1 MASAASRWDS
11 FVYGATMNYDI
22 GMVGL
27 GVMGR
32 NLLLN
37 LADHGYRVIGLDTD
51 TAKAQALRT
60 EAALTPNPFPGGRGE
75 NAVDATT
82 DAKKFL
88 AAQKLPRAII
98 LLVPAGK
105 AVDAV
110 INQLAPDLSQGDLL
124 IDAGNSQF
132 KDTDRRHTELAAKQ
146 LNFFGMGVS
155 GGESGARHGPSM
167 MPGGPRAA
175 YDRVKPMLESIAAK
189 VNGEPCVA
197 YIGAGSSGHYVKMVH
212 NGIEYGI
219 MQLLGEVY
227 DLLHRGAGLTNPEL
241 ADLFE
246 SWHQGEL
253 NSFLMEITAKIFRKL
268 DPKTGKHL
276 VDVILDVAR
285 QKGTGKWT
293 SQEAMDLQVPLLTID
308 AAVAL
313 RDISAYDTERA
324 QAAKLLSIMPSAS
337 LADRTKFLEQ
347 VRNATYCSILLT
359 YAQGFAMLRKAD
371 QTYKY
376 GLDLA
381 TIAKIWRG
389 GCIIRASMLEPF
401 RMAYQEQPDLPNLL
415 LHPKIAQA
423 VLKRQADLR
432 TTVHAAIDLGIP
444 AAGLMNALAYLDAYR
459 SARLPTNLTQ
469 AQRDFF
475 GAHTYERI
483 DEKGTFHTQ
492 WEE

>member
-1 MASAASRWDS
+1 MSQL
-11 FVYGATMNYDI
+11 YDI

-37 LADHGYRVIGLDTD
+37 LADHGFHVMGLDTD
-51 TAKAQALRT
+51 PAKVQALKAEGNRT
-60 EAALTPNPFPGGRGE
+60 S
-75 NAVDATT
+75 VDATT
-82 DAKKFL
+82 DAKAFL

-98 LLVPAGK
+98 VLVPAGK

-110 INQLAPDLSQGDLL
+110 INQLAPDLAPGDLL

-132 KDTDRRHTELAAKQ
+132 KDTDRRYQELAAKK

-155 GGESGARHGPSM
+155 GGESGARHGPSL
-167 MPGGPRAA
+167 MPGGPKAA
-175 YDRVKPMLESIAAK
+175 YDRVRPMLEAIAAK
-189 VNGEPCVA
+189 VNGEPCVV

-219 MQLLGEVY
+219 MQLLAEVY
-227 DLLHRGAGLTNPEL
+227 DLLHRGVGLTNPEL

-246 SWHQGEL
+246 RWHQGEL
-253 NSFLMEITAKIFRKL
+253 NSFLMEITAKIFRKI
-268 DPKTGKHL
+268 DPETGKYL

-293 SQEAMDLQVPLLTID
+293 EQEAMDLHVPMLTID

-313 RDISAYDTERA
+313 RDISAYDAERA
-324 QAAKLLSIMPSAS
+324 QAAKLLQIAAAPFGGVRA
-337 LADRTKFLEQ
+337 KFLEEI
-347 VRNATYCSILLT
+347 RNAAYTAILVT
-359 YAQGFAMLRKAD
+359 YAQGFSMLRRAT
-371 QTYKY
+371 QTYNY
-376 GLDLA
+376 GMDLA
-381 TIAKIWRG
+381 SIAKIWRG
-389 GCIIRASMLEPF
+389 GCIIRASMLESF
-401 RMAYQEQPDLPNLL
+401 CTAYQEQPELPNLL
-415 LHPKIAQA
+415 LHPKIAQD

-432 TTVHAAIDLGIP
+432 ASVHAAVDLGIP
-444 AAGLMNALAYLDAYR
+444 AAGMMNALAYLDAYR

-483 DEKGTFHTQ
+483 GEKGTFHTK

>member
-1 MASAASRWDS
+1 MTQQ
-11 FVYGATMNYDI
+11 FDI

-37 LADHGYRVIGLDTD
+37 LADHGFHVIGLDTD
-51 TAKAQALRT
+51 QAKVQALKT
-60 EAALTPNPFPGGRGE
+60 EGALTPGPSPKERGE
-75 NAVDATT
+75 SVVDATT
-82 DAKKFL
+82 DAKAFL

-110 INQLAPDLSQGDLL
+110 INQLAPNLSPGDLL

-132 KDTDRRHTELAAKQ
+132 KDTDRRHTELAAKK

-167 MPGGPRAA
+167 MPGGPKDA
-175 YDRVKPMLESIAAK
+175 YERVRPMLEAIAAK

-197 YIGAGSSGHYVKMVH
+197 YLGAGSSGHYVKMVH

-219 MQLLGEVY
+219 MQILAEVY
-227 DLLHRGAGLTNPEL
+227 DLLHRGLGLGNSEL
-241 ADLFE
+241 ADLFDR
-246 SWHQGEL
+246 WHQGEL
-253 NSFLMEITAKIFRKL
+253 NSFLVEITANIFRKI

-308 AAVAL
+308 AAVGL
-313 RDISAYDTERA
+313 RDMSAYETERK
-324 QAAKLLSIMPSAS
+324 QAAGLLKIDSAPFVG
-337 LADRTKFLEQ
+337 DRGKFLEQ
-347 VRNATYCSILLT
+347 IRNATYTASLLT
-359 YAQGFAMLRKAD
+359 YAQGFAMLRGASA
-371 QTYKY
+371 TYKY

-389 GCIIRASMLEPF
+389 GCIIRAGVLEAF
-401 RMAYQEQPDLPNLL
+401 RTAYQDQPELPNLL
-415 LHPKIAQA
+415 LAPKIAQD
-423 VLKRQADLR
+423 VLKRQGDLR
-432 TTVHAAIDLGIP
+432 AVVHTAIDLGIP
-444 AAGLMNALAYLDAYR
+444 AAGLMNSLAYLDAYR
-459 SARLPTNLTQ
+459 TARLPTNLTQ
-469 AQRDFF
+469 AQRDCF

-483 DEKGTFHTQ
+483 DEKGTFHTK

>member
-1 MASAASRWDS
+1 MQ
-11 FVYGATMNYDI
+11 YDI

-37 LADHGYRVIGLDTD
+37 LADHGFHVIGLDTEA
-51 TAKAQALRT
+51 AKVQALKT
-60 EAALTPNPFPGGRGE
+60 EGNRAS
-75 NAVDATT
+75 VDATT
-82 DAKKFL
+82 DAKAFL
-88 AAQKLPRAII
+88 AAQRLPRAII
-98 LLVPAGK
+98 FLVPAGK
-105 AVDAV
+105 AVDSV
-110 INQLAPDLSQGDLL
+110 ISQLAPNLSPGDLL

-132 KDTDRRHTELAAKQ
+132 KDTDRRHQELAAKG

-167 MPGGPRAA
+167 MPGGPKAA
-175 YDRVKPMLESIAAK
+175 YERVKPMLEAIAAK

-219 MQLLGEVY
+219 MQLLAEVY
-227 DLLHRGAGLTNPEL
+227 DLLHRGAGLANPDL

-246 SWHQGEL
+246 RWHQGEL
-253 NSFLMEITAKIFRKL
+253 NSFLMEITARIFRKL

-276 VDVILDVAR
+276 VDVILDVGR

-313 RDISAYDTERA
+313 RDISGYETERT
-324 QAAKLLSIMPSAS
+324 QASALYKAGAS
-337 LADRTKFLEQ
+337 FGGDKAALLEQ
-347 VRNATYCSILLT
+347 ARQATYAATLLT

-371 QTYKY
+371 LAYQY

-381 TIAKIWRG
+381 SIAKIWRG
-389 GCIIRASMLEPF
+389 GCIIRSSQLESF
-401 RMAYQEQPDLPNLL
+401 AKAFTDQPTLPNLL
-415 LHPKIAQA
+415 LHPKIAEA
-423 VLKRQADLR
+423 VTTRQADLR
-432 TTVHAAIDLGIP
+432 ALVKSAIDLGIP
-444 AAGLMNALAYLDAYR
+444 AAGFMNALAYLDSYR
-459 SARLPTNLTQ
+459 TARLPTNLTQ

-483 DEKGTFHTQ
+483 DEKGTFHTK

>member
-1 MASAASRWDS
+1 MSPI
-11 FVYGATMNYDI
+11 YDI

-37 LADHGYRVIGLDTD
+37 LADHGFHVMGLDTD
-51 TAKAQALRT
+51 AAKVQALKAEGNRDS
-60 EAALTPNPFPGGRGE
+60 
-75 NAVDATT
+75 VDATT
-82 DAKKFL
+82 DAKAFL
-88 AAQKLPRAII
+88 AAQRLPRAII

-110 INQLAPDLSQGDLL
+110 VNQLAPDLAPGDLL

-132 KDTDRRHTELAAKQ
+132 KDTDRRYQELAAKQ

-167 MPGGPRAA
+167 MPGGPRVA
-175 YDRVKPMLESIAAK
+175 YDRVEPMLDAIAAK

-241 ADLFE
+241 ADLFDR
-246 SWHQGEL
+246 WHQGDL
-253 NSFLMEITAKIFRKL
+253 NSFLMEITASIFRKI

-276 VDVILDVAR
+276 IDVILDVAR

-313 RDISAYDTERA
+313 RDMSAYEAERA
-324 QAAKLLSIMPSAS
+324 QAANLYKIAPAPFSG
-337 LADRTKFLEQ
+337 DRAKFLEQ
-347 VRNATYCSILLT
+347 VQNATYTATLVT

-381 TIAKIWRG
+381 AIAKIWRG
-389 GCIIRASMLEPF
+389 GCIIRATMLEAF
-401 RMAYQEQPDLPNLL
+401 RKAYQEQPELPNLL
-415 LHPKIAQA
+415 LHPKIAEA
-423 VLKRQADLR
+423 VLKRHADLR
-432 TTVHAAIDLGIP
+432 AVVCAAANHGIP
-444 AAGLMNALAYLDAYR
+444 AAGLMNALAYLDSYR

-483 DEKGTFHTQ
+483 DEKGTFHTK

>member
-1 MASAASRWDS
+1 MSQQ
-11 FVYGATMNYDI
+11 YDI

-37 LADHGYRVIGLDTD
+37 LADHGFQVIGLDTD
-51 TAKAQALRT
+51 PAKVQALKTEGNRT
-60 EAALTPNPFPGGRGE
+60 S
-75 NAVDATT
+75 VDATA
-82 DAKKFL
+82 DAKAFL

-98 LLVPAGK
+98 VLVPAGK

-110 INQLAPDLSQGDLL
+110 INQLAPDLAPGDLL

-132 KDTDRRHTELAAKQ
+132 KDTDRRYQDLAAKK

-167 MPGGPRAA
+167 MPGGPKVA
-175 YDRVKPMLESIAAK
+175 YDRVRPMLEAIAAK

-197 YIGAGSSGHYVKMVH
+197 YIGTGSSGHYVKMVH

-219 MQLLGEVY
+219 MQLLAEVY
-227 DLLHRGAGLTNPEL
+227 DLVHRGIGLTNPEL

-246 SWHQGEL
+246 RWHQGEL
-253 NSFLMEITAKIFRKL
+253 NSYLMEITAKIFRKI
-268 DPKTGKHL
+268 DAKTGKHL

-293 SQEAMDLQVPLLTID
+293 DQEAMDLQVPLLTID

-313 RDISAYDTERA
+313 RDISAYDAERA
-324 QAAKLLSIMPSAS
+324 QAAKLLQIAAAPFGG
-337 LADRTKFLEQ
+337 DRAKFLEQ
-347 VRNATYCSILLT
+347 IRNAAYTAILVT
-359 YAQGFAMLRKAD
+359 YAQGFSMLRRAT
-371 QTYKY
+371 QTYDY
-376 GLDLA
+376 GMDLA

-389 GCIIRASMLEPF
+389 GCIIRAAMLESF
-401 RMAYQEQPDLPNLL
+401 RTAYQEQPELPNLL
-415 LHPKIAQA
+415 LHPKIAQD

-432 TTVHAAIDLGIP
+432 ASVHAAIDLGIP
-444 AAGLMNALAYLDAYR
+444 AAGMMNALAYLDAYR

-483 DEKGTFHTQ
+483 GEKGTFHTR

>member
-1 MASAASRWDS
+1 MAPQ
-11 FVYGATMNYDI
+11 FDI

-37 LADHGYRVIGLDTD
+37 LADHGYHVIGLDTD
-51 TAKAQALRT
+51 AGKAQALKT
-60 EAALTPNPFPGGRGE
+60 EGNRAS
-75 NAVDATT
+75 VDATT
-82 DAKKFL
+82 DAKAFL

-105 AVDAV
+105 AVDSV
-110 INQLAPDLSQGDLL
+110 VNQLAPDLSPGDLL
-124 IDAGNSQF
+124 IDAGNSHF
-132 KDTDRRHTELAAKQ
+132 PDTDRRHTELAGKK

-167 MPGGPRAA
+167 MPGGPKDA
-175 YDRVKPMLESIAAK
+175 YERVRPMLEAIAAK

-197 YIGAGSSGHYVKMVH
+197 YIGAGSSGHYVKTVH

-219 MQLLGEVY
+219 MQLLAEVY
-227 DLLHRGAGLTNPEL
+227 DLLHRGLGMTNPEL
-241 ADLFE
+241 ADLFDT
-246 SWHQGEL
+246 WHKGEL
-253 NSFLMEITAKIFRKL
+253 NSFLVEITATIFRKM

-293 SQEAMDLQVPLLTID
+293 SQEAMDLQVPLMTID

-313 RDISAYDTERA
+313 RDMSAYDTERA
-324 QAAKLLSIMPSAS
+324 QASKLYPQSPGTRYSES
-337 LADRTKFLEQ
+337 LGTQ
-347 VRNATYCSILLT
+347 IGNALYTAILIT

-371 QTYKY
+371 AAYKY
-376 GLDLA
+376 GLDLG

-389 GCIIRASMLEPF
+389 GCIIRASMLETF
-401 RMAYQEQPDLPNLL
+401 RAAFQEQPALPNLL
-415 LHPKIAQA
+415 LAPKIVQD
-423 VLKRQADLR
+423 VLKHQADLR
-432 TTVHAAIDLGIP
+432 AVVRTAMDLGIP
-444 AAGLMNALAYLDAYR
+444 AAGLMNSLAYLDAYR
-459 SARLPTNLTQ
+459 CARLPTNLTQ

-475 GAHTYERI
+475 GAHTYERV
-483 DEKGTFHTQ
+483 DEKGSFHTQ
-492 WEE
+492 WEG

>member
-1 MASAASRWDS
+1 MQ
-11 FVYGATMNYDI
+11 YDI

-37 LADHGYRVIGLDTD
+37 LADHGFHVIGLDTD
-51 TAKAQALRT
+51 AAKVQALKVEGNRT
-60 EAALTPNPFPGGRGE
+60 S
-75 NAVDATT
+75 VDATT
-82 DAKKFL
+82 DAKAFL
-88 AAQKLPRAII
+88 AAQRLPRAII
-98 LLVPAGK
+98 ILVPAGK

-110 INQLAPDLSQGDLL
+110 ISELAPNLGNGDLL

-132 KDTDRRHTELAAKQ
+132 KDTDRRHQELAAKN

-167 MPGGPRAA
+167 MPGGPKAA
-175 YDRVKPMLESIAAK
+175 YERVKPMLEAIAAK

-246 SWHQGEL
+246 RWHQGEL
-253 NSFLMEITAKIFRKL
+253 DSFLMEITARIFRKL

-313 RDISAYDTERA
+313 RDMSAYETERT
-324 QAAKLLSIMPSAS
+324 QASA
-337 LADRTKFLEQ
+337 LYGAVAPFRGDKTALLEQ
-347 VRNATYCSILLT
+347 ARQATYAATLIT

-371 QTYKY
+371 QAYQY

-381 TIAKIWRG
+381 SIAKIWRG
-389 GCIIRASMLEPF
+389 GCIIRSSQLESF
-401 RMAYQEQPDLPNLL
+401 AKAFADQPALPNLL
-415 LHPKIAQA
+415 LHPKIAEA
-423 VLKRQADLR
+423 VMKRQADLR
-432 TTVHAAIDLGIP
+432 ALVKTAVDLGIP
-444 AAGLMNALAYLDAYR
+444 SAGFMNALAYLDAYR
-459 SARLPTNLTQ
+459 TARLPTNLTQ

-483 DEKGTFHTQ
+483 DEKGTFHTK

>member
-1 MASAASRWDS
+1 
-11 FVYGATMNYDI
+11 MNYDI

-37 LADHGYRVIGLDTD
+37 LADHGFSAIGLDTD
-51 TAKAQALRT
+51 AGKVQALKT
-60 EAALTPNPFPGGRGE
+60 EANRAS
-75 NAVDATT
+75 VDGTT
-82 DAKKFL
+82 DAKAFL
-88 AAQKLPRAII
+88 AAQRLPRAVI

-105 AVDAV
+105 AVDSV
-110 INQLAPDLSQGDLL
+110 INELAPNLTPGDLL

-132 KDTDRRHTELAAKQ
+132 KDTDRRSTELATSRIH
-146 LNFFGMGVS
+146 FFGMGVS

-167 MPGGPRAA
+167 MPGGPKDA
-175 YDRVKPMLESIAAK
+175 YERVRPMLEAISAK
-189 VNGEPCVA
+189 VGGEPCVT
-197 YIGAGSSGHYVKMVH
+197 YIGAGSAGHYVKMVH

-227 DLLHRGAGLTNPEL
+227 DLLHRGVGLTNPEL
-241 ADLFE
+241 ADLFTK
-246 SWHQGEL
+246 WHQGEL
-253 NSFLMEITAKIFRKL
+253 NSFLVEITSTIFRKL

-276 VDVILDVAR
+276 VDVILDVGR

-293 SQEAMDLQVPLLTID
+293 SQEAMDLQVPLMTID

-313 RDISAYDTERA
+313 RDISGYEAERT
-324 QAAKLLSIMPSAS
+324 QASKLLAISSPPFAGNKAA
-337 LADRTKFLEQ
+337 LLVQ
-347 VRNATYCSILLT
+347 VRNATYAAILTT

-376 GLDLA
+376 GLHLGD
-381 TIAKIWRG
+381 IAKIWRG
-389 GCIIRASMLEPF
+389 GCIIRAGVLEAF
-401 RMAYQEQPDLPNLL
+401 CAAYQEQPELPNLL
-415 LHPKIAQA
+415 LNPKIAA
-423 VLKRQADLR
+423 DLLKRQADLR
-432 TTVHAAIDLGIP
+432 AVVRTAIDLGIP
-444 AAGLMNALAYLDAYR
+444 AAALMNSLAYFDAYR
-459 SARLPTNLTQ
+459 TARLPTNLTQ

-483 DEKGTFHTQ
+483 DEKGTFHTK

>member
-1 MASAASRWDS
+1 M
-11 FVYGATMNYDI
+11 GQLYDI

-37 LADHGYRVIGLDTD
+37 LADHGFHVIGLDTD
-51 TAKAQALRT
+51 QAKVQALKT
-60 EAALTPNPFPGGRGE
+60 EGNRAS
-75 NAVDATT
+75 VDATT
-82 DAKKFL
+82 DARAFL

-110 INQLAPDLSQGDLL
+110 INQLAPELAPGDLL

-132 KDTDRRHTELAAKQ
+132 KDTDRRYQELAAKK

-167 MPGGPRAA
+167 MPGGPKAA
-175 YDRVKPMLESIAAK
+175 YDRVRPMLEAIAAK

-219 MQLLGEVY
+219 MQLLAEVY
-227 DLLHRGAGLTNPEL
+227 DLLHRGVGLTNPEL
-241 ADLFE
+241 AEVFE
-246 SWHQGEL
+246 RWHQGEL
-253 NSFLMEITAKIFRKL
+253 NSFLMEITAKIFRKI

-293 SQEAMDLQVPLLTID
+293 DQEAMDLQVPMLTIE

-313 RDISAYDTERA
+313 RDISAYDAERA
-324 QAAKLLSIMPSAS
+324 QAAKLLKIAAAS
-337 LADRTKFLEQ
+337 FGGDRAKFLEQ
-347 VRNATYCSILLT
+347 IRNAAYIAILLT
-359 YAQGFAMLRKAD
+359 YAQGFAMLRKAT
-371 QTYKY
+371 QTYNY
-376 GLDLA
+376 GMDLA

-389 GCIIRASMLEPF
+389 GCIIRASMLETF
-401 RMAYQEQPDLPNLL
+401 RTAYQEQPDLPNLL
-415 LHPKIAQA
+415 LHPKIAQD

-432 TTVHAAIDLGIP
+432 TCVHAAVDLGIP

-483 DEKGTFHTQ
+483 GEKGTFHTK

>member
-1 MASAASRWDS
+1 MAQV
-11 FVYGATMNYDI
+11 FDI

-37 LADHGYRVIGLDTD
+37 LADHGFRVIGLDTD
-51 TAKAQALRT
+51 LGKVQALKNEGNRDS
-60 EAALTPNPFPGGRGE
+60 
-75 NAVDATT
+75 VDATT
-82 DAKKFL
+82 DAKVFL
-88 AAQKLPRAII
+88 AAQRLPRAII

-110 INQLAPDLSQGDLL
+110 INQLAPDLTPGDLL

-132 KDTDRRHTELAAKQ
+132 KDTDRRHQELATKR

-167 MPGGPRAA
+167 MPGGPKAA
-175 YDRVKPMLESIAAK
+175 YDRVRPMLESIAAK

-219 MQLLGEVY
+219 MQLLAEVY
-227 DLLHRGAGLTNPEL
+227 DLLHRGVGLTNSEL
-241 ADLFE
+241 ADLFDE
-246 SWHQGEL
+246 WHQGEL

-276 VDVILDVAR
+276 IDVILDVAR

-313 RDISAYDTERA
+313 RDISGYDVERA
-324 QAAKLLSIMPSAS
+324 QASKLLTYAGPVLSVNKA
-337 LADRTKFLEQ
+337 AFVEQ
-347 VRNATYCSILLT
+347 MRNAIYATILLT

-371 QTYKY
+371 KVYQY

-381 TIAKIWRG
+381 SIAKIWRG
-389 GCIIRASMLEPF
+389 GCIIRASMLESF
-401 RMAYQEQPDLPNLL
+401 RMAYQDQPELPNLL
-415 LHPKIAQA
+415 LHPKIAEA
-423 VLKRQADLR
+423 VIKRQADLR
-432 TTVHAAIDLGIP
+432 ATIRSAVGLGIP
-444 AAGLMNALAYLDAYR
+444 AAGLMNALAYFDAYR

-483 DEKGTFHTQ
+483 DEKGPFHTK

>member
-1 MASAASRWDS
+1 MAQP
-11 FVYGATMNYDI
+11 FDI

-37 LADHGYRVIGLDTD
+37 LADHGFRVIGLDTD
-51 TAKAQALRT
+51 PAKVQALKLEGNRDS
-60 EAALTPNPFPGGRGE
+60 
-75 NAVDATT
+75 VDATT
-82 DAKKFL
+82 DAKVFL
-88 AAQKLPRAII
+88 AAQRLPRAII

-105 AVDAV
+105 AVDAA
-110 INQLAPDLSQGDLL
+110 IQEMAPELTAGDLL

-132 KDTDRRHTELAAKQ
+132 KDTDRRHQEMAAKQ
-146 LNFFGMGVS
+146 LNFFGMGIS

-175 YDRVKPMLESIAAK
+175 YDRVKPMLDAIAAK

-219 MQLLGEVY
+219 MQLLAEVY
-227 DLLHRGAGLTNPEL
+227 DLLHRGAGITNPEL
-241 ADLFE
+241 AEIFDD
-246 SWHQGEL
+246 WHRGDL
-253 NSFLMEITAKIFRKL
+253 NSFLMEITAKIFCKL

-293 SQEAMDLQVPLLTID
+293 SQEAMDLQTPLLTID

-313 RDISAYDTERA
+313 RDISGYDVERA
-324 QAAKLLSIMPSAS
+324 QASKMLGIAGPVLNVNKPAFI
-337 LADRTKFLEQ
+337 EQ
-347 VRNATYCSILLT
+347 TRNATYAAILLT

-371 QTYKY
+371 QAYQY

-381 TIAKIWRG
+381 SIAKIWRG
-389 GCIIRASMLEPF
+389 GCIIRSTMLEPF
-401 RMAYQEQPDLPNLL
+401 RAAFTERPDLPNLL
-415 LHPKIAQA
+415 LSPGIATD
-423 VLKRQADLR
+423 LLNRQGDLR
-432 TTVHAAIDLGIP
+432 ATVRSAAGLGIP
-444 AAGLMNALAYLDAYR
+444 AAGLMNALAYFDAYR
-459 SARLPTNLTQ
+459 TARLPTNLTQ

-483 DEKGTFHTQ
+483 DESGKFHTK